1 MKYIISVLVLTLA
14 GALFAW
20 RGANQKVAA
29 ANQHI
34 QQLKTTLEARALAI
48 SELKAS
54 GQRNERA
61 LVVLRQQVN
70 AAGALAAR
78 RNQTITRLLNE
89 NEALRGWF
97 QSPLPDDIIRLHT
110 RPAFDKPDDYL
121 RWLSESQQ
129 LSDTGKHPENE
140 R

>member
-1 MKYIISVLVLTLA
+1 MKYIITVLVLTLA

-34 QQLKTTLEARALAI
+34 QQLKTTLESSALVI
-48 SELKAS
+48 SELKSS

-97 QSPLPDDIIRLHT
+97 LSPLPDDIIRLHT
-110 RPAFDKPDDYL
+110 RPAFDKPGDYL

-129 LSDTGKHPENE
+129 LSDTGKHPENQ

>member
-1 MKYIISVLVLTLA
+1 MKYIITVLVLTLA

-29 ANQHI
+29 ANQ
-34 QQLKTTLEARALAI
+34 QLKTTLEASALAI

-110 RPAFDKPDDYL
+110 RPAFDKPGDYL

-129 LSDTGKHPENE
+129 LSDAGKYPENE

>member
-1 MKYIISVLVLTLA
+1 MKYIITVLVLTLA

-29 ANQHI
+29 ANQ
-34 QQLKTTLEARALAI
+34 QLKTTLEASALAI

-110 RPAFDKPDDYL
+110 RPAFDKPGDYL

-129 LSDTGKHPENE
+129 LSDAGKYPENQ

>member
-1 MKYIISVLVLTLA
+1 MKYIITVLVLTLG
-14 GALFAW
+14 GAIFGW
-20 RGANQKVAA
+20 GGYNHNVGA
-29 ANQHI
+29 ANHQFKN
-34 QQLKTTLEARALAI
+34 LTTPLEASALAI

-110 RPAFDKPDDYL
+110 RPAFDKPGDYL

-129 LSDTGKHPENE
+129 LSDAGKYPENE